1 MEMLGTGGDLRSS
14 STLDTQYD
22 GGFYLGIFSEK
33 KNKQMTSRVAHV
45 WHGKSNTR
53 YTFLE

>member
-53 YTFLE
+53 YTFLG